1 MAKRG
6 LGKFVAF
13 AAISGAVAA
22 GVSYVLQYKI
32 YHKELDKDFREFE
45 DEEDDEDDTVQEDTY
60 DPRKLNRNYISLN
73 SSKDEFKMAAKDMA
87 AATKNV
93 LKDAGNLFSDTAHE
107 AVSAAVDTAHIA
119 LHSMKAKKDEFF
131 EEEDSSQQPGKVESW
146 LLRKFGSEKLDKILM
161 GFALVTGI
169 ALPVALFILLPTL
182 LAGFLPA
189 GSSSIVRN
197 LLEGVVRILIFLA
210 FIIVTSKQSDIKRT
224 YMYHGAEHKTIAC
237 YEKGWELTVDNIRR
251 CSRFHPRCG
260 TSFLFVVMII
270 SILVFSVFTWQ
281 SPWVRMALRLLLLPL
296 VVGISYEINRWVGR
310 HDNWLSMALR
320 APGLFLQRFTTNEPD
335 DSMME
340 VAIEAIRRVIPE
352 NQGEDRW

>member
-119 LHSMKAKKDEFF
+119 IHSMKTKKDDLFEDDTKKAGDVTEDEFLDDDYVDDDDLYDY
-131 EEEDSSQQPGKVESW
+131 ERLDHTSGEDGEISVSVNADASADLEEDGSLKAEEDINTENAAEAVSESA
-146 LLRKFGSEKLDKILM
+146 KET
-161 GFALVTGI
+161 A
-169 ALPVALFILLPTL
+169 
-182 LAGFLPA
+182 
-189 GSSSIVRN
+189 
-197 LLEGVVRILIFLA
+197 
-210 FIIVTSKQSDIKRT
+210 
-224 YMYHGAEHKTIAC
+224 TI
-237 YEKGWELTVDNIRR
+237 EEDTV
-251 CSRFHPRCG
+251 
-260 TSFLFVVMII
+260 
-270 SILVFSVFTWQ
+270 
-281 SPWVRMALRLLLLPL
+281 
-296 VVGISYEINRWVGR
+296 
-310 HDNWLSMALR
+310 
-320 APGLFLQRFTTNEPD
+320 
-335 DSMME
+335 
-340 VAIEAIRRVIPE
+340 
-352 NQGEDRW
+352 

>member
-45 DEEDDEDDTVQEDTY
+45 DEEDDGDDTVQEDTF

-131 EEEDSSQQPGKVESW
+131 EEEDTKKTDMEPEDE
-146 LLRKFGSEKLDKILM
+146 FLDDDYVDDDDLYDYER
-161 GFALVTGI
+161 LDH
-169 ALPVALFILLPTL
+169 
-182 LAGFLPA
+182 
-189 GSSSIVRN
+189 
-197 LLEGVVRILIFLA
+197 
-210 FIIVTSKQSDIKRT
+210 TS
-224 YMYHGAEHKTIAC
+224 
-237 YEKGWELTVDNIRR
+237 
-251 CSRFHPRCG
+251 
-260 TSFLFVVMII
+260 
-270 SILVFSVFTWQ
+270 
-281 SPWVRMALRLLLLPL
+281 
-296 VVGISYEINRWVGR
+296 
-310 HDNWLSMALR
+310 
-320 APGLFLQRFTTNEPD
+320 
-335 DSMME
+335 
-340 VAIEAIRRVIPE
+340 
-352 NQGEDRW
+352 GEDGEISVSVNADASADLEEDGSLKAEEDINTENAAEAVSESAKETATIEEDTV